1 MRLTWWQQ
9 VIGHR
14 CGICGR
20 WMGRSAHQNHPA
32 CAADSKALEAAA
44 KAIRLMPFDGP
55 AVKDRWL
62 AVAARL
68 DAIADPKLA
77 TENSGKEG

>member
-1 MRLTWWQQ
+1 MRFTWRQQ
-9 VIGHR
+9 VIGHH

-20 WMGRSAHQNHPA
+20 WMGCSVHQNHPA
-32 CAADSKALEAAA
+32 CAADSKALEIAA
-44 KAIRLMPFDGP
+44 KDH
-55 AVKDRWL
+55 WL

-77 TENSGKEG
+77 TKSSGKEG